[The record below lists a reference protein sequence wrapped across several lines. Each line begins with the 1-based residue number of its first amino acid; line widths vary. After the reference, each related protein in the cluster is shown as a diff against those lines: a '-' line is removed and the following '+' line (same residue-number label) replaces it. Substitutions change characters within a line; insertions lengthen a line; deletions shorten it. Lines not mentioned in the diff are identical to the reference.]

1 MAEAEKRAEIK
12 VTVTFPLAE
21 GPYHGEFGSEATV
34 GAVRA
39 SAMRELGVGGDAQY
53 SYYLTHKED
62 RQADETAIGSLAG
75 RARAMKFTL
84 VKELTQG

>member
-1 MAEAEKRAEIK
+1 MAEAEARAGIK

-21 GPYHGEFGSEATV
+21 GPYHGEFAPETTV
-34 GAVRA
+34 GALRA
-39 SAMRELGVGGDAQY
+39 AAMRELGVGGDAQY

-62 RQADETAIGSLAG
+62 RQADGTTIGALAG
-75 RARAMKFTL
+75 HARAMKFTL

>member
-1 MAEAEKRAEIK
+1 MAEAKAHAQIK

-21 GPYHGEFGSEATV
+21 GPYHGDFAPETTI

-39 SAMRELGVGGDAQY
+39 AAMSELGVGGDAQY

-62 RQADETAIGSLAG
+62 RQPDEKSIGVLAG
-75 RARAMKFTL
+75 HARAVKFAL